1 MMDTI
6 SITINDI
13 IIEAKKGITVLEAAQ
28 AAEIYIPRLCSHPDL
43 PSSQD
48 LKPVESVYQGNVQYM
63 NEGTLTSETHE
74 GCQLCVVEI
83 EGKNELVTSCNTV
96 IDENMKIWT
105 DTPEINEFRQI
116 KLKKILN
123 KHPHACLTCAQQE
136 GCSREPCST
145 NVPVEE
151 RCCPELGR
159 CELQKVAE
167 YIGIRDDTLRYK
179 PQGIQILEDEPL
191 FIRNYELCIGCT
203 RCVRVCQD
211 VKGVNALGFVFSNG
225 EAIVGSM
232 APTLKESGCKFCGAC
247 VEVCP
252 TGALSDKDILWAERE
267 STLVPCRNTCPIG
280 TDVPRYI
287 RLIAE
292 GKFGEAA
299 AVIRE
304 KTPLPSVLGRVCFH
318 VCETE
323 CRRSQLNDPIAICAL
338 KRFAIEHDT
347 GIWQS
352 KIEPTP
358 ATGKKVAIIGSGPA
372 GLTAAYHLSRNGHST
387 TVFEA
392 EPEIGGMLKR
402 GIPEYRL
409 PRESF
414 LKDLKH
420 IEDAGVEFKT
430 NTIIGKHL
438 SIENL
443 QSQNYEAIFIA
454 IGAQQAKKL
463 NIEGIE
469 LTGVLWG
476 LDFLTDVNQGIET
489 KVGEKVLVIGGGGVA
504 MDVALTALRLGGK
517 QVQVACLESREEM
530 PAHEWEIQ
538 EVIDENI
545 SLHCS
550 WGPKRIVGSNDQ
562 VKKVEL
568 VRCTS
573 VFDENNNFNP
583 TFDENTTIDIESD
596 CVILAIGQNTDLSV
610 LGEETS
616 VQITSGGLIR
626 VNETDLASNLKGIFA
641 GGEVIKGP
649 LSVVEAIEMGRKA
662 ASSIDKYLGGEGNID
677 EAFIDQD
684 IPNHWLGREE
694 DFFDRSRV
702 QMPYLPLTDRIS
714 SFNEIELG
722 LNEKLAVEE
731 ANRCLRCDL
740 RFNFSSVT
748 FPPEKWLDFTK
759 ENIQR
764 VPEVEGAFQLLD
776 ENKHIILIQGTPNL
790 HQALEEQLNLKDKAC
805 YFGFGEDPM
814 YTKKESELLQQF
826 MQEFGRM
833 PEGNEEL
840 DDDLF

>member
-1 MMDTI
+1 METI
-6 SITINDI
+6 SITINDTRI
-13 IIEAKKGITVLEAAQ
+13 NTEKGITILEAAQ
-28 AAEIYIPRLCSHPDL
+28 TSEIYIPRLCTHPDL
-43 PSSQD
+43 TPSQD
-48 LKPVESVYQGNVQYM
+48 LKPVESIYRGDVEYKND
-63 NEGTLTSETHE
+63 NSATSQTHE
-74 GCQLCVVEI
+74 GCQLCVVKI
-83 EGKNELVTSCNTV
+83 EGTEELVTSCNT
-96 IDENMKIWT
+96 IIEENMTIWT
-105 DTPEINEFRQI
+105 DTPEIRDFRQERMMI
-116 KLKKILN
+116 TLA

-145 NVPVEE
+145 NVPLEE

-167 YIGIRDDTLRYK
+167 YVGIRDDTPRYK

-191 FIRNYELCIGCT
+191 FIQNYELCIGCT
-203 RCVRVCQD
+203 RCVRVCQN
-211 VKGVNALGFVFSNG
+211 VRGVNALGFIFSNG
-225 EAIVGSM
+225 ETIVGSIK
-232 APTLKESGCKFCGAC
+232 PTLKDSGCKFCGAC

-267 STLVPCRNTCPIG
+267 STLVPCRNTCPLG

-323 CRRSQLNDPIAICAL
+323 CRRDQLNDPIAICAL

-352 KIEPTP
+352 KVTNFP
-358 ATGKKVAIIGSGPA
+358 ATDKKVSIIGSGPT
-372 GLTAAYHLSRNGHST
+372 GLTAAYYLARNGHSIV
-387 TVFEA
+387 VFEDDSK
-392 EPEIGGMLKR
+392 IGGMLRR

-409 PRESF
+409 PRETF
-414 LKDLKH
+414 DRDLKH
-420 IEDAGVEFKT
+420 IQETGVEFKT
-430 NTIIGKHL
+430 NTIVGQDL
-438 SIENL
+438 TIEDL
-443 QSQNYEAIFIA
+443 QQQYEAIFIS

-463 NIEGIE
+463 SLEGMG
-469 LTGVLWG
+469 LRGVLWG
-476 LDFLTDVNQGIET
+476 LEFLKDVTQGTEVQIE
-489 KVGEKVLVIGGGGVA
+489 KRVLVIGGGGVA
-504 MDVALTALRLGGK
+504 MDVALTALRLGANE
-517 QVQVACLESREEM
+517 VQIACLESREEM

-545 SLHCS
+545 TLHCS
-550 WGPKRIVGSNDQ
+550 WGPKKIIGTKEQ

-568 VRCTS
+568 VWCTD
-573 VFDENNNFNP
+573 VFDEKGRFNP
-583 TFDENTTIDIESD
+583 TFDEATREIIETD
-596 CVILAIGQNTDLSV
+596 MVIMAIGQNPDLSL
-610 LGEETS
+610 LGAETS
-616 VQITSGGLIR
+616 VQISPSGLIN
-626 VNETDLASNLKGIFA
+626 VNDSDLSSSVKGIFA

-662 ASSIDKYLGGEGNID
+662 ASSIDRYLGGSGNID
-677 EAFIDQD
+677 EALIEIDT
-684 IPNHWLGREE
+684 PNPWLGREE

-702 QMPYLPLTDRIS
+702 QMPCLPLTDRMS

-722 LNEKLAVEE
+722 LNENMAMEE
-731 ANRCLRCDL
+731 AKRCLRCDIRL
-740 RFNFSSVT
+740 QISSVT
-748 FPPEKWLDFTK
+748 LPPEKWQEFTV
-759 ENIQR
+759 ENIQKI
-764 VPEVEGAFQLLD
+764 PAIEGAFQLLN
-776 ENKHIILIQGTPNL
+776 ESKQIIFIQGTPNL
-790 HQALEEQLNLKDKAC
+790 RQALEEQLNTNEKAQ
-805 YFGFGEDPM
+805 YFGYEEDPM